1 MPTLSVKDV
10 SRNEE
15 MDADDMAAVEGGFS
29 FPTGLSNIAVVK
41 LIPVPQPVTRPN
53 NGDYYGD
60 GGGGSINPANSGPDG
75 DDDLHQ
81 P

>member
-1 MPTLSVKDV
+1 MPTLSVKDMPH
-10 SRNEE
+10 NEE
-15 MDADDMAAVEGGFS
+15 MDSNDMAAIEGGFTLPS
-29 FPTGLSNIAVVK
+29 LLSVPVVK
-41 LIPVPQPVTRPN
+41 LIPSPQPVTRPN
-53 NGDYYGD
+53 NGDFFGD